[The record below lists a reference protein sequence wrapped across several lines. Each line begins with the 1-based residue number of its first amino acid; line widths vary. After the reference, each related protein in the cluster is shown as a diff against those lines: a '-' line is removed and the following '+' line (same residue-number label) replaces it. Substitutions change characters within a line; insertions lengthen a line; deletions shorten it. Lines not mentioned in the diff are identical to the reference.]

1 MNFLTYKFWLLI
13 LIGMLVSTQTLAAVL
28 SSQVDRNAI
37 GINET
42 ITLRV
47 IYDEQVDSSLLDLR
61 SLSTDFEI
69 ISNRPQSSSSVII
82 NNGKTESTANTT
94 WDIVLVPKREGKL
107 IIPALSIDK
116 ATSSAIVI
124 DVSAS
129 SASPVSDAPLSA
141 LISANNDEIYPNQ
154 QLIIEIELTASAAVR
169 DLTGEQIEI
178 VGADLELLDQQSFQ
192 RNSNGVINQVVV
204 VTYALFA
211 KEAGT
216 VNIPALTFN
225 GIEGGS
231 RSIFSRRSSGKRV
244 IARTEPLQ
252 ITVKPA
258 EQKDNQAWFTASNVV
273 ISSQWSADKAQA
285 KIGEPLTRT
294 IRILATEQRASAI
307 PPLKADAVSDNYK
320 AYADQPRLEDQK
332 SEKGFTGIRTE
343 SEAIVPSKSGS
354 ITLPEKRISWW
365 NSKTKRWDQAI
376 LPAETLEVSANS
388 EVASNFNNISSQNET
403 AQAVIEAKSQQ
414 PQSLSFWKLATLF
427 LAVVTVLQFIM
438 LLKLASNNATK
449 PSVKTASK
457 LSDAK
462 RWQELQSAIKSGS
475 AESTRQ
481 AILNWVGVA
490 MHDRGIT
497 SLHALGQIEDAA
509 ELKPYLQKLDEQ
521 LYKDGKGLDLAAL
534 SDALRAFKNR
544 VEQGANSTQSNAGDL
559 APLYPQ

>member
-216 VNIPALTFN
+216 VNIPALTF
-225 GIEGGS
+225 
-231 RSIFSRRSSGKRV
+231 
-244 IARTEPLQ
+244 L
-252 ITVKPA
+252 
-258 EQKDNQAWFTASNVV
+258 
-273 ISSQWSADKAQA
+273 
-285 KIGEPLTRT
+285 
-294 IRILATEQRASAI
+294 
-307 PPLKADAVSDNYK
+307 
-320 AYADQPRLEDQK
+320 
-332 SEKGFTGIRTE
+332 
-343 SEAIVPSKSGS
+343 
-354 ITLPEKRISWW
+354 
-365 NSKTKRWDQAI
+365 
-376 LPAETLEVSANS
+376 
-388 EVASNFNNISSQNET
+388 
-403 AQAVIEAKSQQ
+403 
-414 PQSLSFWKLATLF
+414 SL
-427 LAVVTVLQFIM
+427 IH
-438 LLKLASNNATK
+438 
-449 PSVKTASK
+449 
-457 LSDAK
+457 
-462 RWQELQSAIKSGS
+462 I
-475 AESTRQ
+475 
-481 AILNWVGVA
+481 
-490 MHDRGIT
+490 
-497 SLHALGQIEDAA
+497 
-509 ELKPYLQKLDEQ
+509 
-521 LYKDGKGLDLAAL
+521 
-534 SDALRAFKNR
+534 
-544 VEQGANSTQSNAGDL
+544 
-559 APLYPQ
+559 

>member
-116 ATSSAIVI
+116 AISSAIVI

-204 VTYALFA
+204 VL
-211 KEAGT
+211 
-216 VNIPALTFN
+216 
-225 GIEGGS
+225 
-231 RSIFSRRSSGKRV
+231 
-244 IARTEPLQ
+244 
-252 ITVKPA
+252 
-258 EQKDNQAWFTASNVV
+258 
-273 ISSQWSADKAQA
+273 
-285 KIGEPLTRT
+285 
-294 IRILATEQRASAI
+294 
-307 PPLKADAVSDNYK
+307 
-320 AYADQPRLEDQK
+320 
-332 SEKGFTGIRTE
+332 
-343 SEAIVPSKSGS
+343 
-354 ITLPEKRISWW
+354 
-365 NSKTKRWDQAI
+365 
-376 LPAETLEVSANS
+376 
-388 EVASNFNNISSQNET
+388 
-403 AQAVIEAKSQQ
+403 
-414 PQSLSFWKLATLF
+414 SL
-427 LAVVTVLQFIM
+427 IH
-438 LLKLASNNATK
+438 
-449 PSVKTASK
+449 
-457 LSDAK
+457 
-462 RWQELQSAIKSGS
+462 I
-475 AESTRQ
+475 
-481 AILNWVGVA
+481 
-490 MHDRGIT
+490 
-497 SLHALGQIEDAA
+497 
-509 ELKPYLQKLDEQ
+509 
-521 LYKDGKGLDLAAL
+521 
-534 SDALRAFKNR
+534 
-544 VEQGANSTQSNAGDL
+544 
-559 APLYPQ
+559 